1 MAWTLAEAQTFL
13 TACQTAYTSAL
24 AGKQVRYNGKDVT
37 YQDLT
42 ALREELDGWQKTVSD
57 LEASAAGATNPGV
70 RIATWS

>member
-1 MAWTLAEAQTFL
+1 MTLAEAQSFL
-13 TACQTAYTSAL
+13 AACKTAYTGAL

-37 YQDLT
+37 YQDLKD
-42 ALREELDGWQKTVSD
+42 LREELDGWEKTVKD